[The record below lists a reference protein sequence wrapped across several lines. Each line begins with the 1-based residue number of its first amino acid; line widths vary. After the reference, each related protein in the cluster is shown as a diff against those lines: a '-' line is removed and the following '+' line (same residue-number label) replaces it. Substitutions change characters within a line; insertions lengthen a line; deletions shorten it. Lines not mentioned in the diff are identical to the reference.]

1 MSTTLDHEQ
10 AFNAANEEL
19 VAANEELVAANEAL
33 EDAVRRIRRAWL
45 ATLKA
50 RLNLIKPDKRAGYL
64 ARVAF
69 NNRATWSGGATSATN
84 ISETAARSA
93 ALELLQSEVK

>member
-1 MSTTLDHEQ
+1 MSTTLDQEQ
-10 AFNAANEEL
+10 ALNAANEEL
-19 VAANEELVAANEAL
+19 SAAHAAL
-33 EDAVRRIRRAWL
+33 EDATKRIRRAWL

-50 RLNLIKPDKRAGYL
+50 RLALMEPDKRAGHL
-64 ARVAF
+64 ARAAF
-69 NNRATWSGGATSATN
+69 DNRATWSGGATSATN